1 MAKIKIDDLSRLE
14 DLSPEEAKGIFGG
27 ATPLLHPQTG
37 HLADPIPTEDLLPQS
52 PKIVDKKADSS
63 DKKKG
68 TKKP

>member
-37 HLADPIPTEDLLPQS
+37 HLADPVHTDDLLPKS
-52 PKIVDKKADSS
+52 AEKPKADLG

-68 TKKP
+68 TKKA